1 MGTSISVYGT
11 EKDCAAPNSYIGS
24 LGLVLVPPS
33 LERELE
39 RRHATHPAGLKVE
52 RAKAG
57 RM

>member
-1 MGTSISVYGT
+1 MGTSIRVYGT
-11 EKDCAAPNSYIGS
+11 EDRAALNSYIGS
-24 LGLVLVPPS
+24 LSLVLVLPS

-52 RAKAG
+52 RARAG